1 MPWSSAIIVSIVF
14 IFVAKP
20 EDIKFILQKTR
31 LIVEY
36 LSEFKR
42 EIISHLNIDVT
53 NNKAELNPSPSK
65 YLNDVACDIED
76 EMQFYLQK
84 IINITGYYEGDYTLQ
99 QVKLQYQKLMKLKI
113 EEETNKQQ
121 SEQWIHKI

>member
-1 MPWSSAIIVSIVF
+1 MPLSSAIIVSIVF

-53 NNKAELNPSPSK
+53 NNKAELHPSPSK

-121 SEQWIHKI
+121 SE